1 MIEYLRGTIIA
12 KEPGHAILN
21 VNGVGYGL
29 EITEGAYRHLGG
41 VGDDGDLHTYLY
53 VQEAVLRLYGFASRQ
68 EREVF
73 EIFLNTSGIGPRT
86 AVAILSN
93 IEMPTFARAVLQG
106 DLKTLTRIPGIGKKT
121 AERLSVELKDKL
133 KSMSFTTE
141 AGSSGASA
149 DGEAPEGAETAGT
162 GLITSDRVEAVE
174 ALIALGCK
182 PLVAERAIQT
192 AVGIIGEGATTAELV
207 REGLKH
213 RR

>member
-1 MIEYLRGTIIA
+1 MIEFLRGTVVS
-12 KEPGHAILN
+12 KTPGHAILD

-29 EITEGAYRHLGG
+29 EITAAAGQALPPMGQTGE
-41 VGDDGDLHTYLY
+41 LHVYLY

-93 IEMPTFARAVLQG
+93 IEMRLFAQAILQG

-133 KSMSFTTE
+133 KTMVFDHPKAANGQTSDGADE
-141 AGSSGASA
+141 AGAA
-149 DGEAPEGAETAGT
+149 ENYIFTDEKNEA
-162 GLITSDRVEAVE
+162 IE

-182 PLVAERAIQT
+182 PLVAERAVRT
-192 AVGIIGEGATTAELV
+192 ASDLLGAEASTAELV

>member
-1 MIEYLRGTIIA
+1 MIEYLRGTVIA
-12 KEPGHAILN
+12 REPGRAILD

-29 EITEGAYRHLGG
+29 EITTDAYDALPAAGGEGE
-41 VGDDGDLHTYLY
+41 LHVYLY

-86 AVAILSN
+86 AIAILSN
-93 IEMPTFARAVLQG
+93 IEMATFARAVMQG

-121 AERLSVELKDKL
+121 AERISVELKDKL
-133 KSMSFTTE
+133 KNFTFDDPETTKT
-141 AGSSGASA
+141 SGKKTAPASA
-149 DGEAPEGAETAGT
+149 DATSEA
-162 GLITSDRVEAVE
+162 ID

-182 PLVAERAIQT
+182 PIVAERA
-192 AVGIIGEGATTAELV
+192 VGKAFEILGADATTSDLV

>member
-1 MIEYLRGTIIA
+1 MIEYLQGTVIA
-12 KEPGHAILN
+12 KTHGRVILD

-29 EITEGAYRHLGG
+29 EITTAAANALPPVGGAGE
-41 VGDDGDLHTYLY
+41 LHVYLY
-53 VQEAVLRLYGFASRQ
+53 VQEAVLRLYGFATRQ

-93 IEMPTFARAVLQG
+93 IEMPLFARAILQG

-121 AERLSVELKDKL
+121 AERLSVELRDKL
-133 KSMSFTTE
+133 QTMIFD
-141 AGSSGASA
+141 SSPGPANGQQRGDEDDQPPGAYVF
-149 DGEAPEGAETAGT
+149 
-162 GLITSDRVEAVE
+162 SDEKNEAVE

-182 PLVAERAIQT
+182 PLVAERAVRT
-192 AVGIIGEGATTAELV
+192 ASDVLGAEATTAELV

>member
-1 MIEYLRGTIIA
+1 MIEYLRGIVVS
-12 KEPGHAILN
+12 KEPGRVILD

-29 EITEGAYRHLGG
+29 ETTAAADVAAGALGAEAE
-41 VGDDGDLHTYLY
+41 LHTYLY
-53 VQEAVLRLYGFASRQ
+53 VQEAVMRLYGFATRQ

-93 IEMPTFARAVLQG
+93 IEMATFAKAVIQG

-121 AERLSVELKDKL
+121 AERISVELKDKL
-133 KSMSFTTE
+133 QHMIFDE
-141 AGSSGASA
+141 PAGAN
-149 DGEAPEGAETAGT
+149 GAEGSRGVGT
-162 GLITSDRVEAVE
+162 GSGGNRQEAIE

-182 PLVAERAIQT
+182 PLVAERAIAT
-192 AVGIIGEGATTAELV
+192 AADMLAGEPTTAELV

>member
-1 MIEYLRGTIIA
+1 MIEYLRGVVVSKHA
-12 KEPGHAILN
+12 GHAILD

-29 EITEGAYRHLGG
+29 EITAAADRTLPAVGGEGE
-41 VGDDGDLHTYLY
+41 LHVYLY

-68 EREVF
+68 ERDVF

-93 IEMPTFARAVLQG
+93 IEMPNFARAIMQS

-121 AERLSVELKDKL
+121 AERLAVELKDKL
-133 KSMSFTTE
+133 QNLIFEPAEPGAANSE
-141 AGSSGASA
+141 GSAVGAA
-149 DGEAPEGAETAGT
+149 IYTNEKA
-162 GLITSDRVEAVE
+162 EAVD

-182 PLVAERAIQT
+182 PIVAERAVQT
-192 AVGIIGEGATTAELV
+192 ASDLLGSEATTAELV